1 MQGSPSQVNGV
12 GLRTLSRRRSW
23 VRIPPPALL
32 SDPIALVLPVVLRLK
47 SEGRKDTTLA
57 PMLKRLKFLG
67 RNVDLNDPEKVKEF
81 IASQKYTDGYK
92 DNLID
97 AYSHFCRFYA
107 IQWTKPFYMREERI
121 TKVPREEDINKIIS
135 HGKLKYA
142 VAFSVLR
149 DSGMRPVELGNLKVK
164 DFDLE
169 SGDVYPTTAKH
180 GSGRILR
187 LKKETLAMLKR
198 YISENNL
205 ISMDYLWNSKRVKQN
220 WSRLKTSVARK
231 LGEPQ
236 LLQIRLYDLRH
247 FADSMIYYKTKD
259 IIYTM
264 RFLGHKNLKNTLRYV
279 HLIDFNKDDY
289 HVSAVKT
296 VDDACKLIEQGFE
309 YVTEIDGVKLF
320 RKRK

>member
-1 MQGSPSQVNGV
+1 VI
-12 GLRTLSRRRSW
+12 LK
-23 VRIPPPALL
+23 
-32 SDPIALVLPVVLRLK
+32 LK

-57 PMLKRLKFLG
+57 PMLKRLKFLAK
-67 RNVDLNDPEKVKEF
+67 NVNLKDSEKVKEF
-81 IASQKYTDGYK
+81 IATQKYTDGYK

-97 AYSHFCRFYA
+97 AYSHFCRYYT
-107 IQWTKPFYMREERI
+107 IQWTKPIYMREERI

-142 VAFSVLR
+142 VAYSVLR
-149 DSGMRPVELGNLKVK
+149 DSGMRPVEVGMLRVK
-164 DFDLE
+164 DFDLD

-187 LKKETLAMLKR
+187 IKKETLAMLKR
-198 YISENNL
+198 YISENDL
-205 ISMDYLWNSKRVKQN
+205 TTMDFLWNNNRVKQN
-220 WSRLKTSVARK
+220 WSRLKMSVAKK

-247 FADSMIYYKTKD
+247 FAGSMTYYKTKD

-296 VDDACKLIEQGFE
+296 VEDACKLIEQGFE
-309 YVTEIDGVKLF
+309 YVTSIDEVKIF
-320 RKRK
+320 KKRK